1 MPAIYACLLHCP
13 SEFICT
19 INSCKENLN
28 CGCSAILCGLNVLF
42 INNSPNKPLLYIS
55 SMCFFFFLLFVVIP
69 CVFSFVV
76 GVGLRNSIC
85 IFLERFCNL
94 VTNRKSGRVQCLID
108 VGRWKV
114 RAMCPASAGWWEQYF
129 CSYRRN
135 CTWYGKSATTPI
147 ISFFRG
153 ENADFWAHRG
163 GISAVS
169 KVSNNG
175 SRVWWYFAS
184 SYHLGA
190 TCKSFPVFFL

>member
-1 MPAIYACLLHCP
+1 
-13 SEFICT
+13 
-19 INSCKENLN
+19 
-28 CGCSAILCGLNVLF
+28 
-42 INNSPNKPLLYIS
+42 
-55 SMCFFFFLLFVVIP
+55 MCFFFFLLFVEIP
-69 CVFSFVV
+69 CEFSFGV

-114 RAMCPASAGWWEQYF
+114 RSMCPASAGWWEQYF

-163 GISAVS
+163 GISSVS

-175 SRVWWYFAS
+175 GSVWWCFAWS
-184 SYHLGA
+184 FGA
-190 TCKSFPVFFL
+190 TCKSFPVFFFVENNIFQSAKVLPLFQHTISGLLGVISRMVTAWGVAFLVCPIRAPA